1 MIKKYVNVRVYNKE
15 YTVVV
20 EVDPKTGAF
29 VGYCK
34 QYSAVM
40 RQGKTMHE
48 LFDNLKTGIKL
59 AVVSELTDRKAQL
72 EALAEVAKLM
82 DATVKKKKLTLVKKN
97 TITMEEIVAE
107 VKKVRSER
115 KD

>member
-1 MIKKYVNVRVYNKE
+1 MIKKYVNVSVYNKE

-20 EVDPKTGAF
+20 KVDPETGAF

-34 QYSAVM
+34 QYPTVM
-40 RQGKTMHE
+40 RRGKTMHE
-48 LFDNLKTGIKL
+48 LFDNLKIAIKL
-59 AVVSELTDRKAQL
+59 AVVSELTDREAQL
-72 EALAEVAKLM
+72 EALVEVAKLM
-82 DATVKKKKLTLVKKN
+82 DATVKKKNLTMVKKN

-107 VKKVRSER
+107 VKKARRER